1 MRPGWTGHR
10 KELSSKEKSRTRV
23 QDDKLR
29 STTIIHREHEYN
41 NYHKSQRINLE
52 AIKLKTL
59 GHQPTDHDTILS
71 LSFLEEKSPGFSIR
85 CAKKQNEVVYSCLK
99 SFEVLLQSLKLQVCM
114 MNRGTW
120 QSF

>member
-41 NYHKSQRINLE
+41 YYHKSQRINLE
-52 AIKLKTL
+52 SIKLKTL

-71 LSFLEEKSPGFSIR
+71 LSFLEEKSPAF
-85 CAKKQNEVVYSCLK
+85 QLDVLK
-99 SFEVLLQSLKLQVCM
+99 SKM
-114 MNRGTW
+114 R
-120 QSF
+120 SFTVV